1 MARDFSAAL
10 GQVGRKLALLETGV
24 PWRLDMAIGHIPVLS
39 RLCVLFPGFDES
51 NSRFDPASG
60 DVVLSRKPTFLLPE
74 PSLST
79 RIWFLPGFFREN
91 RDWRQG
97 DPGIRRGGSRTN
109 PLKVAENFAKVE
121 RSTIG
126 SGGRGDARSQ
136 TIGIA
141 RTTSIPGS
149 CRTKR
154 PASPMIP
161 LAPGSMNEKAER
173 VRRKGEPARQFAAR
187 SQLAQGPQDA
197 RASPEA
203 RGYRCRMK
211 CRSEKPSRR

>member
-1 MARDFSAAL
+1 
-10 GQVGRKLALLETGV
+10 
-24 PWRLDMAIGHIPVLS
+24 
-39 RLCVLFPGFDES
+39 LFPGFDES

-154 PASPMIP
+154 PASSMIP

-173 VRRKGEPARQFAAR
+173 VRRKGELARR
-187 SQLAQGPQDA
+187 GAQSA
-197 RASPEA
+197 RAGPPRRSGLA
-203 RGYRCRMK
+203 RGEGLPLSNAEMSQRETFPPVMRSLVIKCPERRCGSPK
-211 CRSEKPSRR
+211 SRR